1 MNSPLFRTVL
11 FLAVASVAL
20 GADAPAKKKK
30 AAPDSHGGLGYTDT
44 PMLPGDKWHVHDPAR
59 PQPKVITP
67 GTASTPDK
75 PGAAPSDAI
84 VLFDGKDV
92 SKWRDAKGADAKW
105 VVKDGEMI
113 SVKGAG
119 YVYTKQEFGD
129 FQLHVE
135 FATPTPPEGDSQG
148 RGNSG
153 VFMLGKFELQVLD
166 CYNNK
171 TYPDGQTAAMYGQFP
186 PLVNACRPPGEWQ
199 TYDIVFTAPK
209 MDGDKVAQPAH
220 ITVFHNGVV
229 VHNHTAYLGGT
240 GHRRFPTYQGIPE
253 KGPVGLQDH
262 GNPVRYRNIWVREL
276 KGYDQP

>member
-1 MNSPLFRTVL
+1 MNSALLRTVL
-11 FLAVASVAL
+11 FLALASVAL
-20 GADAPAKKKK
+20 GADAKKKK
-30 AAPDSHGGLGYTDT
+30 AAPDNHGGLGYTDT
-44 PMLPGDKWHVHDPAR
+44 PMLPGDKWHVHDPGR
-59 PQPKVITP
+59 PQPTVITP

-75 PGAAPSDAI
+75 PGKAPSDAI
-84 VLFDGKDV
+84 VLFDGSDV
-92 SKWRDAKGADAKW
+92 SKWRDAKGGEAKW
-105 VVKDGEMI
+105 IVKDGEMI

-119 YVYTKQEFGD
+119 YVFTKQEFGD

-153 VFMLGKFELQVLD
+153 VFLLGKFELQVLD

-171 TYPDGQTAAMYGQFP
+171 TYPDGQCAALYGQFP

-199 TYDIVFTAPK
+199 SYDIAFTAPK
-209 MDGDKVAQPAH
+209 FDGDKLVQPAH
-220 ITVFHNGVV
+220 ITVFHNGVL

-240 GHRRFPTYQGIPE
+240 GHRLSPSYKGIPE
-253 KGPVGLQDH
+253 KGPLGLQDH